1 MRTAAETVTDQRE
14 MRHMTL
20 RNEARTRYIICSA
33 QTATTGRTPQLQSL
47 VHPTVRN
54 AGRHHRRNT
63 QRFCL
68 HTTAPLPTV
77 AYTEPRDT
85 TISCAWSSVLKLL
98 CCAGFYVGKLALM
111 GHRRYPLPQH
121 IL

>member
-54 AGRHHRRNT
+54 AGWHHRRNT
-63 QRFCL
+63 QRFCRY
-68 HTTAPLPTV
+68 TTAPLPTV
-77 AYTEPRDT
+77 AHKCQYSYTEPPRD
-85 TISCAWSSVLKLL
+85 ISWLCRGVLCGN
-98 CCAGFYVGKLALM
+98 CCVV
-111 GHRRYPLPQH
+111 
-121 IL
+121 